1 MSDSDSD
8 ECFSPEEWRR
18 RMAQRRLGGAADEG
32 DACRSEEA
40 FTSSGMPAMDR
51 SSTVVV
57 DVSGLDINLVPPRAP
72 LCPGLTLGG

>member
-1 MSDSDSD
+1 
-8 ECFSPEEWRR
+8 
-18 RMAQRRLGGAADEG
+18 MAQRRLGGAADEG

-51 SSTVVV
+51 SVV
-57 DVSGLDINLVPPRAP
+57 DVSGLEANLVPPRAP